1 MNQLVSIIC
10 RHCGS
15 NQKTKQLLFMK
26 KSILTS
32 LTLILFAFGANA
44 QLSPT
49 TGHTVRINAASVLDL
64 VMTSTNEV
72 LLTFEDTD
80 DYETGVTVENAAEL
94 KVKSNKGWIV
104 AVTCT
109 ATNFDA
115 VDEDNDTE
123 LLASALRVRKNG
135 TNAYAAVTSGAT
147 VASGSKGGHTG
158 NRVFTIDYNLN
169 PGYFAADT
177 YTVPVVYTVS
187 NP

>member
-1 MNQLVSIIC
+1 
-10 RHCGS
+10 
-15 NQKTKQLLFMK
+15 MK

-32 LTLILFAFGANA
+32 LALVLLAFAANA
-44 QLSPT
+44 QSLT
-49 TGHTVRINAASVLDL
+49 ETGHTVQVNAASVLEI
-64 VMTSTNEV
+64 VMTSTSTVELNF
-72 LLTFEDTD
+72 LSSD
-80 DYETGVTVENAAEL
+80 DYENGVTATNAAEL

-115 VDEDNDTE
+115 VNANNDTE
-123 LLASALRVRKNG
+123 LLASALKVRKNG
-135 TNAYAAVTSGAT
+135 TNAYSEVTSGAT
-147 VASGSKGGHTG
+147 VASGNKGGHTG
-158 NRVFTIDYNLN
+158 NRVFNIDYNLN